1 MRVDSAGKLGR
12 AGARKD
18 EGREEEDV
26 GNDGREDWQKFCKE
40 GEKIDN
46 GGDRKREWELDGNK
60 KETKKGRK
68 WSYRLG

>member
-26 GNDGREDWQKFCKE
+26 GNDGRED
-40 GEKIDN
+40 
-46 GGDRKREWELDGNK
+46 
-60 KETKKGRK
+60 
-68 WSYRLG
+68 